1 MAVQTMHADD
11 GIVVRLPDGTD
22 TDRSLRD
29 LLIVPP
35 DDVEDMVVTELANSA
50 LFASRF
56 RECAA
61 RALLLPRRR
70 PGGRTPLWQQR
81 QRAADLLAVASRY
94 GQFPILLETYRE
106 CLRDVFDVPALI
118 GVLRDI
124 SARRIRIVEVETP
137 LASPF
142 ASSLLFDYI
151 ASYMYEGDAPLAE
164 RRAAA
169 LSLDRELLAELVGS
183 EELRELVDADA
194 LGELE
199 LELQRLAP
207 SRMARDAD
215 GVADLLREIGDLRA
229 DEVAA
234 RTAAADDVVAAWL
247 AELERA
253 RRIWSTTV
261 GGEQRWVASEDA
273 GRLRDGLGIPPPGGL
288 PAAFLEPVRRPLID
302 LVARYARTHGP
313 FHTSEIAGRLGLPAD
328 AVELALAELEREDRV
343 TRGEFRPGG
352 VRREWC
358 DVEVLRRLRRRSLA
372 VLRREVEPVEPAALA
387 RFLPGWQGVDST
399 MKGVERTLEV
409 VEHLQGAPLPA
420 SVLESDILAARVRDY
435 AAAWLDELVAGG
447 EVVWIGRGP
456 LGSDDGR
463 VALYLRDQAP
473 LLAPPVP
480 EELDEHLCG
489 PLHSAL
495 LAHLT
500 ERGASFWPQLYVA
513 AGGGEVTEVL
523 EALWDL
529 VWAGLVTNDTLQA
542 LRALRGGARRRSSG
556 GRRRP
561 GRVAT
566 RAGPPRAAGRWSLV
580 AELVDPPASATERA
594 TALAAQLLDRY
605 GVLTRDAVLAEDVPG
620 GFSAVYGVLRAMEES
635 GRARR
640 GYFVE
645 GLGGAQFA
653 VPGAVDRLRALRDR
667 ADGDAGPRALA
678 ATDPANPFGAA
689 LPWPAPSHDGRHLPK
704 RVAGAHVILS
714 AGALLGFLE
723 RGGRSLLTFTDHS
736 AGLADLAA
744 GLVMLVDDRRV
755 ERLQLQ
761 RIDGEP
767 PVDQPVLDHLRTA
780 GFVDHPRGLVRR
792 RTSTPVRA

>member
-1 MAVQTMHADD
+1 MHDMFVMA
-11 GIVVRLPDGTD
+11 
-22 TDRSLRD
+22 
-29 LLIVPP
+29 P
-35 DDVEDMVVTELANSA
+35 DDIEDMVVTELANSA

-106 CLRDVFDVPALI
+106 CLRDVFDVPAL
-118 GVLRDI
+118 VDVMRDI
-124 SARRIRIVEVETP
+124 AARRIRLVEVETP

-183 EELRELVDADA
+183 EELRELVDDDA
-194 LGELE
+194 LSELE
-199 LELQRLAP
+199 LELQRLTP
-207 SRMARDAD
+207 SRLARDAD
-215 GVADLLREIGDLRA
+215 GIADLLREVGDLRT
-229 DEVAA
+229 DEVVA
-234 RTAAADDVVAAWL
+234 RTAAPEEAVTRWL
-247 AELERA
+247 SELERA
-253 RRIWSTTV
+253 RRIWSAPI
-261 GGEQRWVASEDA
+261 GGERRWVAAEDA
-273 GRLRDGLGIPPPGGL
+273 GRMRDGLGIPPPGGL
-288 PAAFLEPVRRPLID
+288 PGAFLEPLRRPLID

-313 FHTSEIAGRLGLPAD
+313 FHAAEVAGRLGLPTD

-372 VLRREVEPVEPAALA
+372 ALRREVEPVEPAALA
-387 RFLPGWQGVDST
+387 RFLPGWQGVDSRT
-399 MKGVERTLEV
+399 PGVERTLEV
-409 VEHLQGAPLPA
+409 VEQLQGCPLPA
-420 SVLESDILAARVRDY
+420 SALEFDILAARVRDY
-435 AAAWLDELVAGG
+435 RPAWLDELMAGG
-447 EVVWIGRGP
+447 ELVWVGRGP
-456 LGSDDGR
+456 LGSDNGR
-463 VALYLRDQAP
+463 VGLYLREQAP
-473 LLAPPVP
+473 LLAPQPP
-480 EELDEHLCG
+480 DELEEHLRS
-489 PLHSAL
+489 PLHEAL
-495 LAHLT
+495 LGHLT
-500 ERGASFWPQLYVA
+500 ERGASFWPQLYAA
-513 AGGGEVTEVL
+513 AGGGDVTEVV

-529 VWAGLVTNDTLQA
+529 VWAGVVTNDTFQP
-542 LRALRGGARRRSSG
+542 LRTLRSGPVRRSGG

-561 GRVAT
+561 GRAVS
-566 RAGPPRAAGRWSLV
+566 RSGPPRAAGRWSLV
-580 AELVDPPASATERA
+580 ADLLDSPASATERA
-594 TALAAQLLDRY
+594 AALAAQLLDRY

-653 VPGAVDRLRALRDR
+653 VPGAVDRLRAVREADLAGEDGQLRV
-667 ADGDAGPRALA
+667 LA

-689 LPWPAPSHDGRHLPK
+689 LPWPEPLYEGRHLPK
-704 RVAGAHVILS
+704 RAAGAHVILA
-714 AGALLGFLE
+714 AGNLLAFLE
-723 RGGRSLLTFTDHS
+723 RGGRSLLTFTADP
-736 AGLADLAA
+736 AELAAVAEGLAT
-744 GLVMLVDDRRV
+744 LVDHRRV

-761 RIDGEP
+761 RIDGDP
-767 PVDQPVLDHLRTA
+767 PADQPLLEHLRA
-780 GFVDHPRGLVRR
+780 ASFADHPRGMVRR
-792 RTSTPVRA
+792 RSAAPAG